1 MQKYNWC
8 GIDKKLNSIPVDLVM
23 GVVDNMRKWGNK
35 VNRVYKAL
43 LTGHVMKYWWIW
55 NKVSSFLYDKNL
67 ILH

>member
-43 LTGHVMKYWWIW
+43 LTGHVMKY
-55 NKVSSFLYDKNL
+55 
-67 ILH
+67 